1 MTACRFRVK
10 VTKENGKKRL
20 DPNGTEVD
28 SILYAK
34 LRNKMPEKQANLL
47 YRKVAAVKGPFIE
60 INGDPYKGP
69 YDQENNPEGYRGK
82 TDVNGEPLYKD
93 VMKFNKLDTLMNER
107 QNLGKKNVLT
117 RGMAAL
123 QASLNAIELQ
133 LNAFKRSREKEKL
146 SDELEGVKNKL
157 LEKLRDGDEKMGL
170 LEYAQNA
177 LKYTESTLDKL
188 KALEKA
194 RKDPT
199 AAMSKKLTAQKLQE
213 LYEYSKSFANIDQV
227 IKDVESG
234 WIQMDVV
241 EMQDGTIINPL
252 QILKDA
258 RDVREE
264 IENRYKDLSIQF
276 IVEQF
281 APNSRQAEMEYREK
295 VRNEYIEKNPWK
307 PGEKIEAYDKKVKEF
322 VDEQVRNADKDGLLL
337 EQSMSF
343 LEEQLTS
350 VKGDIDFLQRWMINA
365 LETNDFILRQT
376 ALEVNAQSDR
386 ARLDFQAKAAQ
397 LHKIWEEMVEYQ
409 KKQGVDTKDPLKL
422 YDLLLEEVDGE
433 KTGYYTSQYKST
445 FYTEMREAIK
455 KKQEITDEQGE
466 KAGLK
471 YWTDWT
477 NENRAYQNAVHTVER
492 KDKQGNIIVIE
503 QEVLKTIM
511 QDHFPTQ
518 SERGHT
524 VKSYLGSLAKKANK
538 TGDWARYRSV
548 KRRIERELDKKEL
561 RLFIPSV
568 KNRSKYKNPQWEKLQ
583 ALGKDKTNP
592 LYRFY
597 KAILSTK
604 RIADS
609 RVPAS
614 YQLGYK
620 LGGKRKTFWEK
631 WDSMTSY
638 VDLFGFHIPL
648 SWGQLWTKVIKP
660 EVKETF
666 SITEEDVELG
676 DVDKIIKEKDNKT
689 LEVSVN
695 AEMEESQYIPLH
707 FRGDPGEAQSFEVMS
722 NILAV
727 YNTAANYHYLNQL
740 LPYLE
745 MIKWHMKK
753 RDHTKTKGWSEL
765 VAGRLTGDV
774 RVTKQGEYSNAYDAL
789 IDFIDQRIY
798 GVTRVDPGIELFGVN
813 FMKVVNAWMTYVGMV
828 VLGGNWLSAKANW
841 NLAQVLTWIE
851 GMGGEHYTAKDVA
864 MAEKKYMLDLGHIF
878 NDVGRVRPKSKTNLL
893 DEIFDP
899 LNDFNYGQ
907 YNYADNARWK
917 RLASL
922 NSAHFLNNMAEH
934 NVQNLTMYSILNGTK
949 VMANKEEYLTK
960 SGEKT
965 KDRSKA
971 MSLDEAYIKKGDR
984 LVLDSN
990 VKYIDSGALG
1000 KLRYEKQTKK
1010 NAKRETIVVDH
1021 RRNADIK
1028 LTNAMQQINYD
1039 LHGAYSLRNS
1049 PPFQRLIIGAL
1060 ALMLRKFLPPAV
1072 QRRFTGGMGFLANMP
1087 KYLKGET
1094 EDLEGTTRFRT
1105 GTNTLFEGQYITTL
1119 KVLPRLLKSMVIDL
1133 GKMSRDLQRADW
1145 SKLSKHERA
1154 NIKRTIGEFGVAAAM
1169 FTLGAVFRGKAE
1181 DDDDNAYLYY
1191 LSFQANRLY
1200 TELAAYVSITEAM
1213 RILQSP
1219 MASITMIERIQ
1230 KLIFQLS
1237 EDVLWNTGEFEKYE
1251 SGSRKGNYKITKSM
1265 MDVIPFWKHT
1275 ERHKYL
1281 SDIVNYY
1288 YK

>member
-1 MTACRFRVK
+1 MAACRFRVK
-10 VTKENGKKRL
+10 VKKVNGKKRL

-34 LRNKMPEKQANLL
+34 LRNKLPEQKANLL

-60 INGDPYKGP
+60 LNGDPYKGP
-69 YDQENNPEGYRGK
+69 YDQETNPEGYRGK
-82 TDVNGEPLYKD
+82 TDPNGEPLYKD
-93 VMKFNKLDTLMNER
+93 VMKFNKLNSLMNER
-107 QNLGKKNVLT
+107 QNLGKKNILT

-123 QASLNAIELQ
+123 QDSLNAIELQ

-146 SDELEGVKNKL
+146 SDELEVVRNKL

-170 LEYAQNA
+170 LVYAQNA
-177 LKYTESTLDKL
+177 LKYTEQTLEKL
-188 KALEKA
+188 KELEDAK
-194 RKDPT
+194 RDPL

-234 WIQMDVV
+234 WITMEIITMPDKT
-241 EMQDGTIINPL
+241 TIDPL
-252 QILKDA
+252 QLLKDS

-264 IENRYKDLSIQF
+264 IENRYKDLSIEF
-276 IVEQF
+276 IIEQF
-281 APNSRQAEMEYREK
+281 APNSKESEIVYREE
-295 VRNEYIEKNPWK
+295 VRNDYIEKNPIK
-307 PGEKIEAYDKKVKEF
+307 SGESVAKFDKRVKEF

-337 EQSMSF
+337 EQSKSL

-350 VKGDIDFLQRWMINA
+350 VKGDIDFIQRWMINA

-376 ALEVNAQSDR
+376 ALEVNAQSDK
-386 ARLDFQAKAAQ
+386 ARLDFQEKASQ
-397 LHKIWEEMVEYQ
+397 LHVLWEEMVEYQ

-422 YDLLLEEVDGE
+422 YDLILEEIDG
-433 KTGYYTSQYKST
+433 KRTRYYTSQYKST
-445 FYTEMREAIK
+445 FYDSMREAIK
-455 KKQEITDEQGE
+455 KKQEITDEEGTD
-466 KAGLK
+466 AGIK
-471 YWTDWT
+471 YWTEWVK
-477 NENRAYQNAVHTVER
+477 ENRSYQDAVHTIER
-492 KDKQGNIIVIE
+492 KNKAGDSILIE
-503 QEVLKTIM
+503 QSVLKTIM
-511 QDHFPTQ
+511 QQNWPDKARKF
-518 SERGHT
+518 SME
-524 VKSYLGSLAKKANK
+524 SYLQSLAKKANE

-548 KRRIERELDKKEL
+548 KRKVERELDRRDL
-561 RLFIPSV
+561 RLFIPSK
-568 KNRSKYKNPQWEKLQ
+568 KNKSKYKNPQWTKIQE
-583 ALGKDKTNP
+583 LGQDRNNP
-592 LYRFY
+592 IYKFYR
-597 KAILSTK
+597 AILTTK

-614 YQLGYK
+614 FQLGYK

-631 WDSMTSY
+631 MSSVDSY
-638 VDLFGFHIPL
+638 F
-648 SWGQLWTKVIKP
+648 SWSEMWNKVIKP
-660 EVKETF
+660 ELKETF

-676 DVDKIIKEKDNKT
+676 DVDKIIKEKDDKT
-689 LEVSVN
+689 MEVSVN

-707 FRGDPGEAQSFEVMS
+707 FRGDPGEDQSFEVMQ

-727 YNTAANYHYLNQL
+727 YNTSANYHYLNQL

-745 MIKWHMKK
+745 MIKWHLKK
-753 RDHTKTKGWSEL
+753 RDHTKTKGFKEL
-765 VAGRLTGDV
+765 IAGRLTGDV
-774 RVTKQGEYSNAYDAL
+774 RVTKQGENSNAYEAL

-841 NLAQVLTWIE
+841 NLAQALTWIE

-864 MAEKKYMLDLGHIF
+864 MAEKKYMLDLAHIF
-878 NDVGRVRPKSKTNLL
+878 DDVGRVRPKSKTNLL

-899 LNDFNYGQ
+899 LNDFNYGK

-971 MSLDEAYIKKGDR
+971 MSLDEAYIKEGAK

-1000 KLRYEKQTKK
+1000 KLRYDKQTRT
-1010 NAKRETIVVDH
+1010 NAKGESYTVNH
-1021 RRNADIK
+1021 RRNTDIK

-1072 QRRFTGGMGFLANMP
+1072 QRRFTGGMGLIANIP
-1087 KYLKGET
+1087 KYIKGET
-1094 EDLEGTTRFRT
+1094 EDLEDTTRFRT
-1105 GTNTLFEGQYITTL
+1105 GTNTLFEGQYITTV
-1119 KVLPRLLKSMVIDL
+1119 KALPKLLKSMFIDL
-1133 GKMSRDLQRADW
+1133 TKMQRDLQRTDW

-1154 NIKRTIGEFGVAAAM
+1154 NIKRTIGEFGLAVTM
-1169 FTLGAVFRGKAE
+1169 FTLGAVFRGAAE
-1181 DDDDNAYLYY
+1181 DDDDNVYFYY

-1219 MASITMIERIQ
+1219 MASITMIERVK

-1251 SGSRKGNYKITKSM
+1251 SGSRKGNYKITKSVK
-1265 MDVIPFWKHT
+1265 DVIPFWKHA